1 MSSLSPSP
9 TPSTSPK
16 ERVPR
21 ALGTFFNDKTFSDI
35 RVKFGD
41 QEIFAHKLVL
51 VKSSIWFETAILG
64 EFKASRSI
72 RLNGPVIDLGNDDDP
87 ALVSAMLQFFYHGHY
102 GLYESG
108 PASESQHLTMYRL
121 ADFYDASA
129 LRKEAS
135 RRLIH
140 YLKECL
146 ESWDNLPKY
155 WPPEHVIRSIQQILG
170 PGADEFADN
179 SIQEDIFTFTTNNAG
194 HLYKSVLFQELLVD
208 GSLLNESFGRRF
220 AQKTGELI
228 TRLSSSSPRSYVGR
242 WDPSPSQPYSW
253 ECPDADVQW

>member
-1 MSSLSPSP
+1 MSSLPPSP
-9 TPSTSPK
+9 TPSKSPK

-21 ALGTFFNDKTFSDI
+21 ALGTFFNDKTLSDI

-41 QEIFAHKLVL
+41 QEIFAHKL
-51 VKSSIWFETAILG
+51 IL
-64 EFKASRSI
+64 ESKQT
-72 RLNGPVIDLGNDDDP
+72 VIDLGNDDDP
-87 ALVSAMLQFFYHGHY
+87 ALVSAMLQFFYHGYYDLY
-102 GLYESG
+102 GSG

-179 SIQEDIFTFTTNNAG
+179 SIQEDIFRFTTNNAG

-253 ECPDADVQW
+253 EYSDADVQW